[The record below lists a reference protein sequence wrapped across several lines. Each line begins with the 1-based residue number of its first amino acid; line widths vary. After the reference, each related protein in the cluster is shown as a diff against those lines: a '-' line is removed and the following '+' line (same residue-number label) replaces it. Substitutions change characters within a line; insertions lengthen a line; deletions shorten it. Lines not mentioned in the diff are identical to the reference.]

1 MWGEFVDA
9 TNIISQTWPRA
20 NAVAE
25 RLWSSKDTRRAL
37 SSSACRHQRVKRAR
51 HMAVCQIICAAKV
64 SGRRRAPRRI

>member
-37 SSSACRHQRVKRAR
+37 DSSVRRHQRVKRAR
-51 HMAVCQIICAAKV
+51 HLGCEAHFMCCRGLREGPAH
-64 SGRRRAPRRI
+64 